1 VQSLTIGNES
11 LEIKP
16 PSPERFVLTFIPSH
30 TPGLRGCFDAH
41 SRLWAASSKLLTVLI
56 SGNIT
61 SDIFLEQDVAKD
73 LNKLG
78 WDHESLFN
86 AYKGCVN
93 LIYEW
98 WNED

>member
-1 VQSLTIGNES
+1 MNRWKSNRPLQNDSSLRSFLVIHPGYEDA
-11 LEIKP
+11 LMP
-16 PSPERFVLTFIPSH
+16 
-30 TPGLRGCFDAH
+30 TPGSGP
-41 SRLWAASSKLLTVLI
+41 ASSKLLTVLI